1 MSWLSTFIVSVFF
14 VVNLFADQ
22 IQTADQKFKDKLY
35 NEAAKI
41 YEQEIKK
48 DYFAKLSPEVEEAV
62 LIKWVQSLILSGKY
76 EKALL
81 ELGKIKINSKSKNYP
96 FYLTL
101 KAKTFENYLNQ
112 YRYQMQ
118 QQEIEGDKSV
128 VNKTPEFFE
137 SEIQQAS
144 QELWNQRAEY
154 KKIDISSSVIL
165 FNTKD
170 SDTETMPTFYDFIIG
185 QFLQNYRWQKV
196 KKFNIETMLKEA
208 AMADSNS
215 NRTYI
220 KEKWLIELKK
230 REWNIASYVN
240 YQFEDSEEPNSSL
253 KNPNFEKI
261 NSFISELKT
270 PRAQSEWYLIMAKNE
285 ILAEGFEKAYAN
297 CDRAL
302 NLFKSI
308 ISAECIEIQRMI
320 VNKEINF
327 RHSVFTTQQ
336 EFALSVKTRNLK
348 KLYFRLYDSNNNY
361 DMSKLFNDFKSQK
374 LSYLDKDKIKQWL
387 SEKAIYESTMEIK
400 ETVKHQY
407 VTNKIVLPKKDSGRY
422 VILVSDKSNFSFEE
436 SFIAGTNVWISDLV
450 MLMQTGIDYNSE
462 KSIALTEIMNL
473 TSYHFYYFNAITG
486 KLEKNVNL
494 LTSLNYK
501 DAKELKNQDGYSSVK
516 DDWDFTAQ
524 NRLGY
529 GFHLFS
535 LAYKGKDF
543 SFVNGYLAKGHQQR
557 VNIFIEKDRPIY
569 RPGQKIHLKFIALKR
584 VPFGWDVM
592 PRQKLTINIKDANY
606 KLVQTKEVVL
616 NEMGSASSSFDIP
629 QTGLLGNYFIEALLQ
644 NQDPVLSN
652 VQKSFTQN
660 FRVEEYKRP
669 DFFIEIPKD
678 QSTWVFNKPVK
689 IKVKAKYYHGS
700 PVKKSFVSYTINKQV
715 YWPWYY
721 RSYIYQDS
729 VTSADSAEAGSQ
741 AVGQGETDDNGEF
754 EISYLPSAKKDV
766 SPQRY
771 ELNVSVR
778 DAGGRSISES
788 QSFYASASEF
798 LIQLTTLKN
807 FYFEEDV
814 LKIQTDLKDLN
825 DQKYSGIV
833 TATISEIQPPSTEQI
848 QKFKKESMDDSGGG
862 GYPGARYRSYYP
874 VPREKDLIYY
884 LKDLVKKEIQTKS
897 VKIDKSQVSSV
908 EFSKLKEGFYYIK
921 VQAKDSK
928 ETKVENELYVMVF
941 SNGEKISK
949 YYQPKVLLTE
959 RKSYKVGDNVKA
971 VFGSSELLG
980 DAIVNV
986 VKNSFL
992 GYSKTFTNKEKFKL
1006 VQFKAEEQ
1014 YQRDVSLNWFGISEK
1029 SIIQE
1034 HQVIDIEPLD
1044 KKLSLK
1050 LDYKKELKPGQKQ
1063 ILQIK
1068 SDGESQNILEG
1079 LLRVYDQSLEYYAKD
1094 DTDKYNELYHDD
1106 TITSMA
1112 QKYEFYSQTMIVPEK
1127 TDIFT
1132 AMIEL
1137 FRKKVNIKS
1146 QPFLYIDRQAF
1157 ESDGIHMRGM
1167 GGRGA
1172 MLGADSMNAMMPA
1185 AAPAEASF
1193 EQSERLM
1200 SKTKGALKESSD
1212 VSSQLADKKSEEKSE
1227 SKSNE
1232 SEAKVEVRSNFS
1244 ETAVFEPMIKFQ
1256 NGKAKIEFKLPDQ
1269 LTTWKMKA
1277 LVVSKNGKVGEE
1289 TGTFM
1294 TNKSLMAKIQVPR
1307 FFREKDSSEIRVQVE
1322 NKSKL
1327 ELSGSLK
1334 LTLEQE
1340 GKNVYKEFSSEQN
1353 SKTWKLKPGDQVSI
1367 AWKIQVPSNLQDLKI
1382 KAIALAGSE
1391 SDAEEKVLPILP
1403 SRERFIE
1410 SQISFLKDNKKTKL
1424 EFPKWKEEDKSRK
1437 HELLAVQI
1445 DPQLP
1450 LMLLNSM
1457 PGLINYPYS
1466 CSEQL
1471 INKYVP
1477 LAILTS
1483 LYDKNPKLKEALKK
1497 VPERTTINLPWEQN
1511 DPRRLISLMET
1522 PWLQISEGLKSSY
1535 DLIQLMD
1542 ADKIAKIK
1550 NYVFSELSSRQLP
1563 SGGFTWFSGGRE
1575 DLYITLILLEGF
1587 SEALKYGVDIPRPM
1601 IEKALDYVYK
1611 ELPKYLKAEKHEL
1624 QFLVYGSYVFSSF
1637 DSVNLKMSR
1646 NAEALKSWLPFIEKY
1661 EDLITP
1667 LGQAYLANIYH
1678 KMGKKDKSDL
1688 ALKKA
1693 FDGMKTDP
1701 LIGSYWAP
1709 EEKSWMWYSDTIEK
1723 HAFFIQTL
1731 VELKPKDERIKGLVQ
1746 WLLFNRKGNEWKS
1759 TKSSAKAVYS
1769 VLRYMTSAGALDKP
1783 TNIDMQWGDLKEDIK
1798 IDPFDFNKEPL
1809 RFIKK
1814 ENITHKDG
1822 TVEFMKRGALPVI
1835 ASSTWIYTSDKI
1847 SSGSVSSVL
1856 SLERSFYAVKGNP
1869 MKQTLELLKN
1879 ETKVKVGDEI
1889 EVQLRIKAKSQL
1901 EYIHLKDPRGAGFE
1915 STTLLSGHFWD
1926 VISRYEEPRDS
1937 LTNFFISWLPQGEY
1951 TLKHR
1956 FKATTVGK
1964 YKFGSA
1970 VIQSMYSPDMSAYSA
1985 GMVVEVE

>member
-1 MSWLSTFIVSVFF
+1 MSWLKFFIVSFFF
-14 VVNLFADQ
+14 VINLFADQ
-22 IQTADQKFKDKLY
+22 IQIADQKFKDKLY

-41 YEQEIKK
+41 YEQETKK
-48 DYFAKLSPEVEEAV
+48 DYFAKLNPEIEEAV

-81 ELGKIKINSKSKNYP
+81 ELDKIKVNSKSKNYP

-118 QQEIEGDKSV
+118 QQEVEGDKGLV
-128 VNKTPEFFE
+128 KKTPDFFE
-137 SEIQQAS
+137 SQIQQAS
-144 QELWNQRAEY
+144 QELWNQRADY
-154 KKIDISSSVIL
+154 KKIDISSSVLL

-170 SDTETMPTFYDFIIG
+170 SDEETMPTFYDFIIG

-196 KKFNIETMLKEA
+196 KSFNIDNMLKEA

-215 NRTYI
+215 KRTYI

-230 REWNIASYVN
+230 REWSIASYIN
-240 YQFEDSEEPNSSL
+240 FQFEDSEEPINNL
-253 KNPNFEKI
+253 KNPNFDKI
-261 NSFISELKT
+261 NSFVSELKT
-270 PRAQSEWYLIMAKNE
+270 PRALSEWHLIMAKNE
-285 ILAEGFEKAYAN
+285 FLAEGFEKAYVH
-297 CDRAL
+297 CEKAL
-302 NLFKSI
+302 NLFKSM
-308 ISAECIEIQRMI
+308 ISAECFEIQRMI

-327 RHSVFTTQQ
+327 KHSIFNTQQ
-336 EFALSVKTRNLK
+336 EFAINLKTRNLK

-361 DMSKLFNDFKSQK
+361 DMSKLFSDYKSQS
-374 LSYLDKDKIKQWL
+374 LAHLDKDKIKQWL
-387 SEKAIYESTMEIK
+387 SEKLIYESAIEIK

-407 VTNKIVLPKKDSGRY
+407 VNNKIILPKKDSGRY
-422 VILVSDKSNFSFEE
+422 VLIVSDKTNFDFEE

-450 MLMQTGIDYNSE
+450 MLMQTGIEYNSE
-462 KSIALTEIMNL
+462 KSIAVKEIMNL
-473 TSYHFYYFNAITG
+473 PSYHFYYFNAITG

-494 LTSLNYK
+494 VSSLNYK
-501 DAKELKNQDGYSSVK
+501 DSEELKNQDGQSTVK
-516 DDWDFTAQ
+516 DSWDFTAQ

-529 GFHLFS
+529 GFQLFS

-543 SFVNGYLAKGHQQR
+543 AFVNEYLAKGHQQR
-557 VNIFIEKDRPIY
+557 INVFIEKDRPIY
-569 RPGQKIHLKFIALKR
+569 RPGQKIELKFIAIKR
-584 VPFGWDVM
+584 VPFGWEVI
-592 PRQKLTINIKDANY
+592 PKHKLTVNIKDANY
-606 KLVQTKEVVL
+606 KLVQTKEVEL
-616 NEMGSASSSFDIP
+616 NDMGSASSSFVIP
-629 QTGLLGNYFIEALLQ
+629 QTGLLGNYFIEAILQ
-644 NQDPVLSN
+644 NVESSLAN
-652 VQKSFTQN
+652 VQRNFTQN

-669 DFFIEIPKD
+669 DFFVEIPKD

-700 PVKKSFVSYTINKQV
+700 PVRKSFVSYTINNQI

-721 RSYIYQDS
+721 RSYLYQDS
-729 VTSADSAEAGSQ
+729 YGVTDSSEASSQ
-741 AVGQGETDDNGEF
+741 ASGQGETDENGEF
-754 EISYLPSAKKDV
+754 EISYLPTAKKDMA
-766 SPQRY
+766 PQRY
-771 ELNVSVR
+771 EVNVSVR

-788 QSFYASASEF
+788 QSFFASASEF

-807 FYFEEDV
+807 FYFEEDT

-825 DQKYSGIV
+825 DQKYSGSV
-833 TATISEIQPPSTEQI
+833 TTTISEIQPPSAEQI
-848 QKFKKESMDDSGGG
+848 KKFKKEALDDSGGG
-862 GYPGARYRSYYP
+862 IYSGARYRSLYA
-874 VPREKDLIYY
+874 VPRERDLVYY
-884 LKDLVKKEIQTKS
+884 LKDLVKKEVQTKS
-897 VKIDKSQVSSV
+897 VKIDKSKVSNID
-908 EFSKLKEGFYYIK
+908 FSKLKEGFYHIK

-928 ETKVENELYVMVF
+928 ENKVENEIYVMVF
-941 SNGEKISK
+941 SNGDKISQF
-949 YYQPKVLLTE
+949 YQPKILLTE
-959 RKSYKVGDNVKA
+959 QKSYHVGDNVKA

-980 DAIVNV
+980 DAVVNV

-992 GYSKTFTNKEKFKL
+992 GYTKVFTNKAKFKL

-1014 YQRDVSLNWFGISEK
+1014 YQRDVSLNWFGISEH

-1034 HQVIDIEPLD
+1034 HQVIDIEPLE
-1044 KKLSLK
+1044 KKLSLN
-1050 LDYKKELKPGQKQ
+1050 LDYQKELKPGKKQ

-1068 SDGESQNILEG
+1068 SAGGSQTILEG
-1079 LLRVYDQSLEYYAKD
+1079 LLKVYDQSLEYYMKD
-1094 DTDKYNELYHDD
+1094 NTDRFNELYHDD
-1106 TITSMA
+1106 SIASMA

-1132 AMIEL
+1132 SMIEL
-1137 FRKKVNIKS
+1137 FRKKVSIKTK
-1146 QPFLYIDRQAF
+1146 PFLYIDRQDNEF
-1157 ESDGIHMRGM
+1157 DGVRVYGKGGGM
-1167 GGRGA
+1167 AR
-1172 MLGADSMNAMMPA
+1172 LGSESMNAM
-1185 AAPAEASF
+1185 APASAIVEADF
-1193 EQSERLM
+1193 D
-1200 SKTKGALKESSD
+1200 GASPRKSLAKAKESSGELR
-1212 VSSQLADKKSEEKSE
+1212 QLADKKSEEKSE
-1227 SKSNE
+1227 NKSNE
-1232 SEAKVEVRSNFS
+1232 SEDKVEVRSNFS
-1244 ETAVFEPMIKFQ
+1244 ETAVFEPLIKFK
-1256 NGKAKIEFKLPDQ
+1256 NEKAKVEFKLPDQ

-1277 LVVSKNGKVGEE
+1277 LVISKNGKVGEE
-1289 TGTFM
+1289 SGAFT

-1322 NKSKL
+1322 NKSKI
-1327 ELSGSLK
+1327 ELSGTVK
-1334 LTLEQE
+1334 LILEQE
-1340 GKNVYKEFSSEQN
+1340 GKSVFTEFSSEQN
-1353 SKTWKLKPGDQVSI
+1353 SKTWKLKVGEQLSL
-1367 AWKIQVPSNLQDLKI
+1367 AWKIQVPSNLKDLKI
-1382 KAIALAGSE
+1382 KAVALAGSE
-1391 SDAEEKVLPILP
+1391 SDAEEKILSILP

-1410 SQISFLKDNKKTKL
+1410 SQISFLSDNKKTKL
-1424 EFPKWKEEDKSRK
+1424 ELPKWKEDDKSRK
-1437 HELLAVQI
+1437 NELLAVQV

-1457 PGLINYPYS
+1457 PALINYPYS

-1483 LYDKNPKLKEALKK
+1483 LYDKNPKLKAALRK
-1497 VPERTTINLPWEQN
+1497 VPEKKTINLPWEQN
-1511 DPRRLISLMET
+1511 DPRRLIRLMET
-1522 PWLQISEGLKSSY
+1522 PWLQISEGLRSSY

-1542 ADKIAKIK
+1542 ADNVAKIK
-1550 NYVFSELSSRQLP
+1550 NYVFAELSSRQLP
-1563 SGGFTWFSGGRE
+1563 SGGFAWFSGGRE

-1587 SEALKYGVDIPRPM
+1587 SEALKYGVDIPKPM

-1624 QFLVYGSYVFSSF
+1624 QFLVFGSYVFSSF
-1637 DSVNLKMSR
+1637 DSGNHKMSR
-1646 NAEALKSWLPFIEKY
+1646 NAEVLKSWVPFIEKY

-1731 VELKPKDERIKGLVQ
+1731 VELKPKDDRVKGLVQ

-1783 TNIDMQWGDLKEDIK
+1783 TNIDMQWGDLKQSIK

-1809 RFIKK
+1809 RFVKK
-1814 ENITHKDG
+1814 ENIVAKDG
-1822 TVEFMKRGALPVI
+1822 VIEFMKKGTLPVI

-1847 SSGSVSSVL
+1847 STGSASSVL
-1856 SLERSFYAVKGNP
+1856 SLERSFYLLKGNSL
-1869 MKQTLELLKN
+1869 KQTLVPLKN

-1901 EYIHLKDPRGAGFE
+1901 EYIHLKDPRGSGFE
-1915 STTLLSGHFWD
+1915 ATTLLSGHFWD
-1926 VISRYEEPRDS
+1926 IISRYEEPRDS

-1951 TLKHR
+1951 VLKHR

-1985 GMVVEVE
+1985 GMMIEVE